1 MNEEEKLKKITRL
14 LEKGCTM
21 LANHHDCGAP
31 LFRCNGKILCP
42 ICSSGTSKADDAS
55 IEETNAVV
63 TKDID
68 DTKTFSNTRAR
79 DEEALA
85 STAEHAQSL
94 DQDHRE
100 EDRHGTGYTNTDS
113 EMRVLNSSESLQDS
127 EFEITKQTVK
137 TAVLFRLKDLASDIK
152 EEKDLCRL
160 RDQLDC
166 AESALKLISSLK

>member
-1 MNEEEKLKKITRL
+1 LKKITRL

-42 ICSSGTSKADDAS
+42 ICSSSTAKADDAP

-63 TKDID
+63 TKDAD
-68 DTKTFSNTRAR
+68 ETKGFSNTRAG

-85 STAEHAQSL
+85 SSVEHVKSFEQE
-94 DQDHRE
+94 DRE
-100 EDRHGTGYTNTDS
+100 DDRHGTGYTNMDS
-113 EMRVLNSSESLQDS
+113 EGLGQNSCESPQDS
-127 EFEITKQTVK
+127 EFEIIKQSVK
-137 TAVLFRLKDLASDIK
+137 TAVLFRLKDLALDIK

-166 AESALKLISSLK
+166 ADAALKLISALK